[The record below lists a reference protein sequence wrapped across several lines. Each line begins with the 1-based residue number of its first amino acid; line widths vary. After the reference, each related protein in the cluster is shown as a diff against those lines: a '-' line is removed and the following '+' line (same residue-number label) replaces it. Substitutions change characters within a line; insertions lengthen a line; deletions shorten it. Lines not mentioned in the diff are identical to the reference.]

1 MRRSEARTEAAW
13 RSFDLWATFIVPF
26 LIAVPAAL
34 LWMSGYGA
42 GATGCCGAPAVAS
55 PAPTVTV
62 PPPATVAATVT
73 PPVAVTT
80 PAPVAA
86 PTSPPAATIDCAS
99 IVNGVT
105 VAFAVNRAVL
115 TEAGKRALDQTIGCL
130 GTGRYEV
137 AGHTD
142 GDGDERSNQR
152 LSEARARAA
161 VRYLTS
167 RNVPDSVLTA
177 AGYGESRPVA
187 DNTSAEGKAKNRR
200 ITFTPK

>member
-1 MRRSEARTEAAW
+1 MSRSEARTEGAW
-13 RSFDLWATFIVPF
+13 RSFDLWATIIVPF
-26 LIAVPAAL
+26 LIAVPAVL

-42 GATGCCGAPAVAS
+42 GATGCCGAPAAAPPAAAVTAPTPATV
-55 PAPTVTV
+55 PAPVT
-62 PPPATVAATVT
+62 PPPA
-73 PPVAVTT
+73 AVTT
-80 PAPVAA
+80 PAPVA
-86 PTSPPAATIDCAS
+86 TPAATIDCSS
-99 IVNGVT
+99 IINGVT

-142 GDGDERSNQR
+142 GDGDERLNQR

-161 VRYLTS
+161 VRYLVS
-167 RNVPDSVLTA
+167 RNVPDSLLTA
-177 AGYGESRPVA
+177 AGYGEARPIA
-187 DNTSAEGKAKNRR
+187 DNNSADGKAKNRR